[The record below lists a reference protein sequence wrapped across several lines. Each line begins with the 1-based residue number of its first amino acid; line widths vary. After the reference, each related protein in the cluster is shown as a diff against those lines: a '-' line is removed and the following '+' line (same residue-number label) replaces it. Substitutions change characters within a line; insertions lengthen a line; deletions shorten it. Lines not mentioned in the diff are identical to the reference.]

1 MSGERS
7 IGWMSGK

>member
-7 IGWMSGK
+7 V

>member
-7 IGWMSGK
+7 